1 MNNDN
6 KCIKNDKNLKQNQ
19 KSRTLC
25 NEEEE
30 EILLEILVDLKEQF
44 EKNKSDE
51 SLYNSIV
58 EIQDILKL

>member
-58 EIQDILKL
+58 KIQDILKL